1 MRLKHVALTCSSEQ
15 NADRFYRDLLGLE
28 KTAPK
33 RLPSDL
39 AKAIFGLKTELT
51 IINYL
56 DEQIQLEIFI
66 AGRHTGPA
74 AAIDHLCVEV
84 NDLHGLIEKCRALEV
99 KIKQI
104 PRGEYTLTFI
114 KDFDGHLFEI
124 KEKPNPS

>member
-56 DEQIQLEIFI
+56 DEQIHLEIFI
-66 AGRHTGPA
+66 AGRHAGPA

-84 NDLHGLIEKCRALEV
+84 NDLHGFIEKCRALEV

-104 PRGEYTLTFI
+104 PRGDYTLTFI
-114 KDFDGHLFEI
+114 KDYDGNLFEI
-124 KEKPNPS
+124 KENSNPA